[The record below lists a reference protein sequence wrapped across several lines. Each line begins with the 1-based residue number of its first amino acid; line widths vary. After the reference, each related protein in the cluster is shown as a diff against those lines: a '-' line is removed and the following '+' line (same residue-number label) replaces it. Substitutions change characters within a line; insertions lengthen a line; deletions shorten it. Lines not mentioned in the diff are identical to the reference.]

1 MTYIRNTKYITINK
15 DGIFV
20 GGKPATKYRG
30 KEIFNI
36 RYVKRQFSDIQ
47 KEYPGVMELHVLS
60 SETSGKYA
68 EPGSPS
74 PIHGRYSWYRA
85 KFNDGKT
92 GAWVCS
98 SVDYGDTVGCA
109 KLCAFNCVFHI
120 KNNHDYRQAVF
131 GERTGKENVQSTQ
144 KQVAKPLTPI
154 SPVVVAINNEAQIK
168 R

>member
-1 MTYIRNTKYITINK
+1 MTDIPNTEYITINK

-20 GGKPATKYRG
+20 GGKPAIKYRG
-30 KEIFNI
+30 KEIFDI
-36 RYVKRQFSDIQ
+36 RYVKRRFSDIQ

-60 SETSGKYA
+60 SETRGKYA

-92 GAWVCS
+92 WAWVYS
-98 SVDYGDTVGCA
+98 GDYGDAVSCA

-120 KNNHDYRQAVF
+120 KNNHGYRQAVF

-154 SPVVVAINNEAQIK
+154 NPVAVATNNNAQNK

>member
-1 MTYIRNTKYITINK
+1 MTDIKNTEYITINK
-15 DGIFV
+15 DGVFV
-20 GGKPATKYRG
+20 GGKPATHYRG
-30 KEIFNI
+30 EEIFNI
-36 RYVKRQFSDIQ
+36 RYVKRRFSDIQ
-47 KEYPGVMELHVLS
+47 KEYPGVMELHVLL

-92 GAWVCS
+92 GAWVY
-98 SVDYGDTVGCA
+98 SVDWGETVGCA

-144 KQVAKPLTPI
+144 KQVAKSQKPI
-154 SPVVVAINNEAQIK
+154 NPVVVAANNEAQNK